1 MMRRVSAFTTVLWI
15 LFCVEI
21 GFSQQGNISVE
32 SKVDR
37 AKITIGDRITYSI
50 IIIKDETVEVE
61 FPEFGANLGSFEI
74 LDYNDPEPVKRDGK
88 IELIKEYIIS
98 TFVTGEFE
106 IPPATIRFAMESDTT
121 WQELSTESI
130 KIVVESLQPSEEG
143 DIRDIKPPLE
153 LERDYTRLIRVGV
166 VVLVLLL
173 IAILLYYFIKRR
185 REGKSLIPMREKPP
199 RPPHEIALEEL
210 DKLTKS
216 DLLEKGEI
224 KLFYIEISEIIRR
237 YIEGR
242 FYIIAI
248 EMTTTELLQ
257 NMNEEEIDARITEMV
272 AEFLHQCDFV
282 KFAKYKPVD
291 DENEKT
297 VRLAYEIVNTTKI
310 VIQEKPT
317 SLEPD
322 GESAQQQDR
331 AQSELQDVSQDVSEE
346 MKTDQVEKEVE

>member
-1 MMRRVSAFTTVLWI
+1 MMMRRVSAFSTVLWI
-15 LFCVEI
+15 LLCIQI
-21 GFSQQGNISVE
+21 GFSQQGSISVE

-50 IIIKDETVEVE
+50 IITKDEDVEVE

-74 LDYNDPEPVKRDGK
+74 LGYNDPEPIKRDGK
-88 IELIKEYIIS
+88 IALTKEYIIS

-106 IPPATIRFAMESDTT
+106 IPPATVRFSMKSDTT

-143 DIRDIKPPLE
+143 DIRDIKSPLE
-153 LERDYTRLIRVGV
+153 LERDYTRLIRIGA

-173 IAILLYYFIKRR
+173 IAVLIYYLIRR
-185 REGKSLIPMREKPP
+185 RRAGKSLIPIREKPP
-199 RPPHEIALEEL
+199 RPPHEIALDDL

-216 DLLEKGEI
+216 DLFEKGEI
-224 KLFYIEISEIIRR
+224 KLFYIEISDIIRR

-242 FYIIAI
+242 FYIVAV

-257 NMNEEEIDARITEMV
+257 NMNEAEIDEDIVQMV

-282 KFAKYKPVD
+282 KFAKYIPDD
-291 DENEKT
+291 DEHDKT
-297 VRLAYEIVNTTKI
+297 IRLAYDIVNTTKI
-310 VIQEKPT
+310 VIKEDSPPEESPDEISKKEKEEESELGEVTQEK
-317 SLEPD
+317 E
-322 GESAQQQDR
+322 
-331 AQSELQDVSQDVSEE
+331 
-346 MKTDQVEKEVE
+346 TDQVEKEVE